1 MALKAELR
9 TSTGTGSAKRVRRE
23 GRIPVSLYGKEIEAI
38 SLTIDRREFEQL
50 LRQEGSNAVFDL
62 EYDGNTQKV
71 WIKDFESAALK
82 DLIYYVDLEAI
93 SANQKLEVEV
103 PAFLVNEESIKV
115 GTAELIENAILV
127 ETTPDNIPQSIE
139 IDVAGLEIGD
149 VLTVADLKLPENVT
163 VLLDAD
169 QTVVTVS
176 APMDEPEEVDPDA
189 AVAEPEVIGEGENDG
204 EDE

>member
-71 WIKDFESAALK
+71 WIKDFEAAALK

-127 ETTPDNIPQSIE
+127 ETTPDNIPQNIE
-139 IDVAGLEIGD
+139 IDVTGLEIGD
-149 VLTVADLKLPENVT
+149 VLTVADLKVPENVT